1 MMGSIFKLNLTALI
15 ARQRPIPKYWVISLD
30 NFLLEVMGVEFKWLT
45 SLEPQPFL
53 TCRENFQLFLSLL
66 NSHLYLLIFFCKQNP
81 NFYNN
86 SYYNFLT
93 ISLRLLLYTACLPH
107 HSFNFYLESVC
118 YFVVFPLFFP
128 YPKGK
133 HNNTISMTL
142 ERENRRNEK
151 AKQARWV

>member
-1 MMGSIFKLNLTALI
+1 MEEKYNTYHLLKQLTYCQHAEKTFNYFYLYQILI
-15 ARQRPIPKYWVISLD
+15 YIYSFFFANRI
-30 NFLLEVMGVEFKWLT
+30 
-45 SLEPQPFL
+45 
-53 TCRENFQLFLSLL
+53 
-66 NSHLYLLIFFCKQNP
+66 LIFII
-81 NFYNN
+81 N

-128 YPKGK
+128 CPKVK

-151 AKQARWV
+151 AKQAR